1 MLKRSLSILVI
12 MIIMVMSSCSPEFG
26 TGDLRSTERRS
37 CYSDPTRPDLA
48 KKAKK
53 VQRERLKQYGPYN

>member
-1 MLKRSLSILVI
+1 
-12 MIIMVMSSCSPEFG
+12 MSSCSPEFG